1 MESQTPVVTGRR
13 AADVDQESAPVGRNG
28 VGDQRDEREAVVER
42 PERRDRAIENELP
55 EEAGGFRVHL
65 GDFLEA
71 DLSRWNSSSSLP

>member
-1 MESQTPVVTGRR
+1 
-13 AADVDQESAPVGRNG
+13 
-28 VGDQRDEREAVVER
+28 VER

-71 DLSRWNSSSSLP
+71 DLNRWNPSSPLP